1 MLKYSLYEST
11 YFFRKEPI
19 FLCSSQPIIECR
31 SNTLKWEP
39 SANYNMFDHFWWNKK
54 VLPWNCP
61 SSFHNI
67 FCHVF
72 LKAKCSRNNM
82 FIILSYTKFKLHF
95 MYKYKYCLPQIL
107 HNWEMFPL
115 KWCYHLH
122 FYLIIN
128 QIMADIYISKE
139 HLLSMI
145 ACLKQ
150 I

>member
-1 MLKYSLYEST
+1 MQNCKIWQKINASDCNQTVTQAFCILMLKYSLYEST

-72 LKAKCSRNNM
+72 LKAKCSRNNI
-82 FIILSYTKFKLHF
+82 FLSSYPPQNLSY
-95 MYKYKYCLPQIL
+95 IL
-107 HNWEMFPL
+107 CTN
-115 KWCYHLH
+115 
-122 FYLIIN
+122 IN
-128 QIMADIYISKE
+128 TV
-139 HLLSMI
+139 
-145 ACLKQ
+145 CLK
-150 I
+150 